1 MKIGTSMKIK
11 SFRIAPDQA
20 VDLAAWSP
28 RSTEGFAGDKAA
40 AAAETQRLV
49 TRLAQLQDVLFAQAE
64 HRLLVVLQAPDAGG
78 KDGTIRAILTGVNPQ
93 GTDVVNFKQPTD
105 AELAHDYLW
114 RVHAHTPAKGEI
126 VVFNRSH
133 YEDVLVVKVHQLV
146 PDKQLERR
154 YDHINAFEQMLVDEG
169 TTIIKLFL
177 HISPEEQ
184 AARLQER
191 LDDPSKRWKFRQGD
205 LDERARWEDY
215 RQAYQTMLQRTSTP
229 AAPWYV
235 VPADRNWFRN
245 LVVAEILVQTLE
257 GFEMTYPE
265 PDEDLDGLKV
275 T

>member
-28 RSTEGFAGDKAA
+28 RSTEGFAGDKTA